1 MMDPLLHARL
11 RPLLWRL
18 RQRRFAAGLAGCW
31 MAVAA
36 LAGVLGMAC
45 RAFGWTPRA
54 LLPAAG
60 VAAVAAGVWT
70 VRRLWKSRP
79 GWAQLAG
86 AIERG
91 QPALKGLLL
100 TAVQQEESAGRPLNV
115 LQRRVVLSAVRAS
128 HQGGW
133 RQFVPLWQVA
143 GAHVLQVAAGVA
155 MLAALWSLRAPGT
168 TVRNVLTL
176 RPAFEVTPGDVALEK
191 GSSLVVLARFG
202 VAAPARAELVLKR
215 SGEPERRV
223 ALVRSLSDPVYGAS
237 IPEVAADFTYRV
249 DYDGQTSRDYRVTV
263 YEHPRLERSD
273 AELNYPDY
281 TALPRKRVEDTRQVG
296 AVEGTRLDLTLSLN
310 KPVVSARLVGRTNSP
325 GTLVLEVG
333 TNLASAYLRGWT
345 LTNSGR
351 YDLVLVDGDG
361 RTNKVPTTFVLDA
374 LPNRP
379 PEFKLTAP
387 RGDTQPSALEEVAFA
402 GTVWD
407 DFGVPRFGLSYRLA
421 AGEPRSIEL
430 GKAVP
435 GREKRS
441 FQQLVRLEDLG
452 VHPDDLV
459 AWNVWAEDIGPDGQV
474 RRTEGDLYFAEV
486 RPFEE
491 IFREAESPSGDS
503 QQQQQQQQGTPAT
516 RLAELQKQILAATWN
531 LQRTRGAKSDY
542 ASNAVVV
549 RDSQSV
555 ALDRAKS
562 EKNQAEEDGRPGEW
576 NTVIKAMGE
585 AVDHMEEAAGKPAAL
600 AQAVVSEQAA
610 LQALMRMSVRETS
623 VSRGRNRGQGTGQS
637 ASQRQLDQLD
647 LKQEEDRYETQR
659 QAQAGQN
666 SEQREELQ
674 ILNRLRELARRQQD
688 LNERM
693 KEVQTALEEARTEEE
708 REEARRQLKRLE
720 EEQREMLA
728 GIDELR
734 QRMDRPENQS
744 RMSEQ
749 RQRLEE
755 TREELQKA
763 AEAADQGSTGRA
775 VSSGTR
781 AQRQLEEM
789 RDDLRKESASQFS
802 EELRQLRQDARE
814 LARKQD
820 EVRRTMEGAASP
832 SGPKSL
838 SESPERREAAEQL
851 ARQRGA
857 LTNLIQRATEVSQKA
872 EEAEPLVSQKLYDT
886 LRKFQQED
894 SGAVKSLQQE
904 LAERGQLTQR
914 MYEHLQETSGQG
926 GQTLEMA
933 AELLRQGGVAQ
944 ADRVEQRA
952 RGGIGQFRD
961 GVEQAAES
969 VLGDDTE
976 ALRRAAGELD
986 ALTSELQREIA
997 RDSGESPDPSDASA
1011 PGDGAARRTGASPR
1025 DSQGR
1030 TADAREPGSEG
1041 ARENATPPERPGPNG
1056 SPGEEPASQPG
1067 RQPGPG
1073 SEAGANARSETA
1085 ASTPPTQ
1092 SPGSGPGGARS
1103 PQARTPGGANR
1114 GTAGTRAGVNLQ
1126 DLAGGGN
1133 EGETSRGQPG
1143 GPGPLTGGNFAPWSD
1158 RLREVEE
1165 IVDSPEL
1172 RAGVAGARER
1182 ARLMRLE
1189 YRRDLKKPDWAT
1201 VRLEVLKPLVEVR
1214 QQIAEELARR
1224 GSRDALVPIDR
1235 DPVPTRYTELVRK
1248 YYEELGKDR

>member
-18 RQRRFAAGLAGCW
+18 RQRRFAAGLAVCW
-31 MAVAA
+31 MGVAA
-36 LAGVLGMAC
+36 LAGVVWMVK
-45 RAFGWTPRA
+45 RSFGWNSPM
-54 LLPAAG
+54 LLPVLGLLAL
-60 VAAVAAGVWT
+60 AAGVWT
-70 VRRLWKSRP
+70 LWRLWKSRP
-79 GWAQLAG
+79 GWSELAG
-86 AIERG
+86 TIERS
-91 QPALKGLLL
+91 QPSLKGLLL
-100 TAVQQEESAGRPLNV
+100 TAVQQEESAGQSLNL
-115 LQRRVVLSAVRAS
+115 LQRRVVLSAIRAS

-133 RQFVPLWQVA
+133 RRLVPGWHVVA
-143 GAHVLQVAAGVA
+143 AHAVQVAALVA

-176 RPAFEVTPGDVALEK
+176 RPAFEVTPGDVELEK

-202 VAAPARAELVLKR
+202 IAAPSRAELVLLR

-223 ALVRSLSDPVYGAS
+223 PLVRSLSDPVYGAS
-237 IPEVAADFTYRV
+237 VPEVAADFGYRV
-249 DYDGQTSRDYRVTV
+249 DYDGQRSRDYRVKV
-263 YEHPRLERSD
+263 YEYPRLERSD
-273 AELNYPDY
+273 ADLTYPEY
-281 TALPRKRVEDTRQVG
+281 TALPPKRVDDTRHVG
-296 AVEGTRLDLTLSLN
+296 AVEGSSLTLTLALN
-310 KPVVSARLVGRTNSP
+310 KPVASAKLVGRTNSP
-325 GTLVLEVG
+325 GTFVLEVG

-351 YDLVLVDGDG
+351 YDLVLVDAEG

-387 RGDTQPSALEEVAFA
+387 RGDTRPSALEEITFS

-407 DFGVPRFGLSYRLA
+407 DFGVPRFGIAYTVS
-421 AGEPRSIEL
+421 AGAKKSIEL
-430 GKAVP
+430 GTGIPA
-435 GREKRS
+435 REKRG
-441 FQQLVRLEDLG
+441 FQQVLRFEDLG
-452 VHPDDLV
+452 VQPDDLV
-459 AWNVWAEDIGPDGQV
+459 AWHTWAEDIGPDGKV

-491 IFREAESPSGDS
+491 IFREGESPSGDS
-503 QQQQQQQQGTPAT
+503 EQPQQQQGTPAT

-531 LQRTRGAKSDY
+531 LQRAPGSKTAY

-549 RDSQSV
+549 RDSQAV
-555 ALDRAKS
+555 ALDKAKA
-562 EKNQAEEDGRPGEW
+562 EKSQADDDGRPGEW
-576 NTVIKAMGE
+576 NTVVKTMGE
-585 AVDHMEEAAGKPAAL
+585 AVDHLKEATGKPAAL
-600 AQAVVSEQAA
+600 APAIVSEQAA

-623 VSRGRNRGQGTGQS
+623 VTRGRNRSQGSGES
-637 ASQRQLDQLD
+637 AGQRQLDQLD
-647 LKQEEDRYETQR
+647 LKQDEDRYETQR

-693 KEVQTALEEARTEEE
+693 KEIQTALQEAKTEEE

-728 GIDELR
+728 DVDELR

-744 RMSEQ
+744 KMAEQ
-749 RQRLEE
+749 RQQLES

-763 AEAADQGSTGRA
+763 AEAADQGSTGKA
-775 VSSGTR
+775 VASGTR
-781 AQRQLEEM
+781 AQRQLEQL
-789 RDDLRKESASQFS
+789 RDDLRKESSGKFAD
-802 EELRQLRQDARE
+802 ELKQLRQEARDLARRQDDAR
-814 LARKQD
+814 RKL
-820 EVRRTMEGAASP
+820 ESAANP
-832 SGPKSL
+832 SGPKTL
-838 SESPERREAAEQL
+838 SETPERREAAEQL
-851 ARQRGA
+851 AQQRST
-857 LTNLIQRATEVSQKA
+857 LTNLIQRATEVSQQA
-872 EEAEPLVSQKLYDT
+872 EGAEPLVSQKLYDT

-894 SGAVKSLQQE
+894 AGAVKKLQQE
-904 LAERGQLTQR
+904 LAERGQLSQKL
-914 MYEHLQETSGQG
+914 YDHLQETSGQG

-933 AELLRQGGVAQ
+933 AELVRQGGLAQ

-952 RGGIGQFRD
+952 RSGISQFRD

-986 ALTSELQREIA
+986 ALTSELQREMA
-997 RDSGESPDPSDASA
+997 QDPGANPDPSGAAAPGSPSA
-1011 PGDGAARRTGASPR
+1011 PKPGASER
-1025 DSQGR
+1025 EAQGQ
-1030 TADAREPGSEG
+1030 TADARQPGEPGS
-1041 ARENATPPERPGPNG
+1041 RENAQGRPSPNG
-1056 SPGEEPASQPG
+1056 SPGEPQEPQPG
-1067 RQPGPG
+1067 GQPGPG
-1073 SEAGANARSETA
+1073 NQPGQSPSPETA
-1085 ASTPPTQ
+1085 SSTPPTP
-1092 SPGSGPGGARS
+1092 SPGSGVGGQRAT
-1103 PQARTPGGANR
+1103 PPRTPGGANR
-1114 GTAGTRAGVNLQ
+1114 GTAGTRAGVNLR

-1133 EGETSRGQPG
+1133 EGETSRGEPG

-1165 IVDSPEL
+1165 IVDSSEL

-1201 VRLEVLKPLVEVR
+1201 VQLQVIKPLVEVR

-1224 GSRDALVPIDR
+1224 GSKDALVPIDR
-1235 DPVPTRYTELVRK
+1235 DPVPTRYTELVRR
-1248 YYEELGKDR
+1248 YYGELGKDR